1 MYNMHKCAD
10 VHEAMTDVTGLV
22 HRTSDQHVEL
32 GSTRCN
38 RDVGDLNTI
47 LKWLA
52 QHNLFDIQ
60 RPELRSL
67 SSGLTA
73 SDGDGVNCDEV
84 EEVGFLL
91 QGKLDD
97 VKYRSRD
104 GAC

>member
-1 MYNMHKCAD
+1 
-10 VHEAMTDVTGLV
+10 MTDVTGLV

-38 RDVGDLNTI
+38 RDVGDFKTI

-52 QHNLFDIQ
+52 QNNPFDIQ
-60 RPELRSL
+60 RPKLTSL

-84 EEVGFLL
+84 EEVGLL
-91 QGKLDD
+91 LEENLMKSNITKHLLNALRNS
-97 VKYRSRD
+97 VL
-104 GAC
+104 

>member
-1 MYNMHKCAD
+1 MHKCRE

-38 RDVGDLNTI
+38 RDVEDLNKI

-60 RPELRSL
+60 MPELRSL

-73 SDGDGVNCDEV
+73 SGGDGVNCDEV
-84 EEVGFLL
+84 EEVGYLL
-91 QGKLDD
+91 QGKRDD
-97 VKYRSRD
+97 VKYRPRA